1 MIDEC
6 FPVRKCYPSIPRGPL
21 RLMSRCQEPPS
32 LCLAVSSHSVLI
44 NCLQSPR
51 AKKKKQN
58 KTKNLVYKK
67 LPLNS
72 DLKNQCPDVI
82 INLGSYYQFSLILCI
97 LYLTVF
103 VVVVVVVMY
112 KSPQIW
118 CSSRQDI
125 NSE

>member
-6 FPVRKCYPSIPRGPL
+6 FPVRKCSPSLPRGPL
-21 RLMSRCQEPPS
+21 RLMSMCQEPPS
-32 LCLAVSSHSVLI
+32 LCLAVSSHSVLT

-51 AKKKKQN
+51 TKKKQ
-58 KTKNLVYKK
+58 KQKQKLVCKK
-67 LPLNS
+67 LPQKT

-82 INLGSYYQFSLILCI
+82 INLGSYYHFLLILCI

-103 VVVVVVVMY
+103 FVVVVVVVIY

-118 CSSRQDI
+118 FSSKQDI
-125 NSE
+125 NSK

>member
-21 RLMSRCQEPPS
+21 RLMSMCQEPPS
-32 LCLAVSSHSVLI
+32 LCLAVSSHSVLK
-44 NCLQSPR
+44 NCLQNPR
-51 AKKKKQN
+51 AKKN
-58 KTKNLVYKK
+58 KTKLVCKK
-67 LPLNS
+67 LPPNS

-82 INLGSYYQFSLILCI
+82 INLGSYYQFSLVLCI

-103 VVVVVVVMY
+103 VVVVVMY

-118 CSSRQDI
+118 FSSRQDI
-125 NSE
+125 NSK